1 MKKKQKK
8 TKSTKSF
15 NFSLFI
21 KITLLLAAS
30 MLICVTAYG
39 VYLTKKVEHA
49 ADQAYEPIDNRKPP
63 EQVEAQIEPASDNV
77 SVLFLGVDDS
87 EKRDQ
92 GADNSRTDA
101 LLLATLNNK
110 SKTVKLVS
118 IPRDSY
124 VYIPY
129 VGYSDKIN
137 HAHAYGG
144 TLATLETVEELF
156 DIPIDYYVRLNFNA
170 FIDVVDAL
178 GGVEV
183 EVPYRIVG
191 EKDEF
196 DRNTMN
202 FEPGLQVLDGRHAL
216 SLARTR
222 KLDSDIERG
231 KRQQQILT
239 SLTQKASSITSL
251 SKYDDVIEA
260 LGNNIKTDMTFDEM
274 KSFLSYLT
282 AGMPQ
287 IDSLTLNGYDDM
299 STGIYYYK
307 LNESDLEETKQI
319 LKGHLGLIPDT
330 SSLSSGTGPTEYSQT
345 ETDLTIPQQ

>member
-1 MKKKQKK
+1 MKIKQKK
-8 TKSTKSF
+8 TKSNKSF

-30 MLICVTAYG
+30 TLICVTAYG

-49 ADQAYEPIDNRKPP
+49 ADKAFEVIEERQPSEHREVK
-63 EQVEAQIEPASDNV
+63 VEPATDNV

-87 EKRDQ
+87 EKRGQ
-92 GADNSRTDA
+92 GADNSRSDA
-101 LLLATLNNK
+101 LMLATLNNK

-124 VYIPY
+124 VHIPY
-129 VGYSDKIN
+129 VGYKDKIN

-156 DIPIDYYVRLNFNA
+156 DVPIDYYIRLNFNA

-231 KRQQQILT
+231 KRQQQILMA
-239 SLTQKASSITSL
+239 LAKKASSITSI

-274 KSFLSYLT
+274 KSFISYLT

-287 IDSLTLNGYDDM
+287 IDSITLNGDNDM
-299 STGIYYYK
+299 STGTYYYK
-307 LNESDLEETKQI
+307 LDEQDLEETKQL

-330 SSLSSGTGPTEYSQT
+330 SSISSNDGSTEYSQT
-345 ETDLTIPQQ
+345 DAMVPQQ

>member
-1 MKKKQKK
+1 MTNKQKK
-8 TKSTKSF
+8 TKKKSF

-39 VYLTKKVEHA
+39 VYLTKKAEQA
-49 ADQAYEPIDNRKPP
+49 ANGAYEVLEEREMPDQR
-63 EQVEAQIEPASDNV
+63 EVRVEPAVDNV

-87 EKRDQ
+87 DTRGQ
-92 GADNSRTDA
+92 GADSSRTDA

-110 SKTVKLVS
+110 TKTVKLVS

-124 VYIPY
+124 VYIPH
-129 VGYSDKIN
+129 VGYRDKIN
-137 HAHAYGG
+137 HAHAYGS

-156 DIPIDYYVRLNFNA
+156 DVPIDYYVRMNFNA

-202 FEPGLQVLDGRHAL
+202 LDPGLQTLDGRHAL
-216 SLARTR
+216 ALARTR

-239 SLTQKASSITSL
+239 AISQKASNLTSI

-260 LGNNIKTDMTFDEM
+260 LGNNIKTDMTFTEM

-282 AGMPQ
+282 AGMPR
-287 IDSLTLNGYDDM
+287 IDSLTLQGYDDM

-307 LNESDLEETKQI
+307 LDNESLEETKHI
-319 LKGHLGLIPDT
+319 LQSHLGLIPDT
-330 SSLSSGTGPTEYSQT
+330 SSISITNTSGEFSQT
-345 ETDLTIPQQ
+345 EADTTTQQQ